1 MKIMNRRRDWL
12 IVLSL
17 LAAIAFLSACTNL
30 SAVREWSATSV
41 EATQYNEIVA
51 TYADTPERLNR
62 YDPSA
67 NWEQQI
73 VIRQNQAEAL
83 KKILSVVSDYMRA
96 LSILASDNI
105 IDYDEDVDS
114 LTSGIAQLDAGISEE
129 TLGAVGKIVKA
140 LLGAATGLYQKRQV
154 AQIVG
159 LANAPLQTI
168 LSQELRDIVD
178 QDFRRDLRIEKA
190 QMRRYYNS
198 KIQTGNP
205 SDAAQVAIME
215 WKEWRQD
222 QIDRR
227 IMAVDAYLVVLDT
240 IADGHQQLYD
250 NRNRLGAKDLIK
262 KLYAH
267 ANELR
272 KQIKILSQS

>member
-1 MKIMNRRRDWL
+1 MKIMHRRRDWL
-12 IVLSL
+12 IVLPL
-17 LAAIAFLSACTNL
+17 LAAIVFLSACTNL
-30 SAVREWSATSV
+30 SAVRDWSATSV

-51 TYADTPERLNR
+51 TYADTPERLKR

-67 NWEQQI
+67 DWEQQI
-73 VIRQNQAEAL
+73 VIRQNQAAAL
-83 KKILSVVSDYMRA
+83 KKILSVVSDYMQA

-105 IDYDEDVDS
+105 IDYDQDVDS
-114 LTSGIAQLDAGISEE
+114 LTSGIAKLDAGISEE
-129 TLGAVGKIVKA
+129 TLGAVGKVVKE
-140 LLGAATGLYQKRQV
+140 LLGAAAGYYQKRQV

-159 LANAPLQTI
+159 LSNEPLQTI
-168 LSQELRDIVD
+168 LSKELRDIVD
-178 QDFRRDLRIEKA
+178 KDFRRDLRIEKA

-205 SDAAQVAIME
+205 SDAAKVAVME

-240 IADGHQQLYD
+240 IAEGHQQLYD
-250 NRNRLGAKDLIK
+250 NRDRLGGRDLIK
-262 KLYAH
+262 SLYAL
-267 ANELR
+267 ADELR